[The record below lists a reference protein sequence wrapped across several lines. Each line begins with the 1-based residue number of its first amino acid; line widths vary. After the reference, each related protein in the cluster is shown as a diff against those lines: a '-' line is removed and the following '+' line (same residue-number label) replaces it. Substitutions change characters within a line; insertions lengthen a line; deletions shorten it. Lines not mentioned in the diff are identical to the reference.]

1 MRITCFPAK
10 IKGKIL
16 PPFSKSDA
24 IRVIACALMSDL
36 PVQIENLP
44 SCDDSVAALCCA
56 KALGATYDGK
66 IFTPPEKFPGK
77 ATLDCGESGA
87 CLRFFTCITAAIGG
101 EFTLLA
107 EKSLLSRPMN
117 ELIAVLES
125 GGVTVKKILNGWSV
139 CGKLNGGIYEIDGKT
154 SSQFVS
160 GMLLALPLTKQKCV
174 LRCRNLVS
182 REYVNQ
188 TIAVMRKFSVNV
200 EKSDGEPLE
209 FKVDGRGYT
218 SQKPPVT
225 LCRDWSGGAFFLV
238 AGALGG
244 EITVCKLNENLPDS
258 QIDEILS
265 LCGCDTEKSRND
277 DGTVNM
283 TVRKS
288 EIKPF
293 CYDFTDC
300 PDLVPVCAVLA
311 AAAKGESRLKNVAR
325 LKEKE
330 SDRVVSVTGLVRSLG
345 AKAGFDGKDIVIYGG
360 NLVGGKVVT
369 YDDHRIAM
377 SAAIAAVA
385 CRKEVEID
393 NAACVK
399 KSYSSFWHDY
409 SSVGGVTKIDCCER
423 ER

>member
-10 IKGKIL
+10 INGEIT

-24 IRVIACALMSDL
+24 VRVIACALMSDS

-44 SCDDSVAALCCA
+44 SCDDSVAALSCA

-66 IFTPPEKFPGK
+66 IFTPPEKFPTK
-77 ATLDCGESGA
+77 ATLNCGESGA

-117 ELIAVLES
+117 DLIETLES
-125 GGVTVKKILNGWSV
+125 GGVTVKKIVNGWLV
-139 CGKLNGGIYEIDGKT
+139 CGKLKGGTYEIDGKT

-160 GMLLALPLTKQKCV
+160 GMLLALPLIKQPCLLK
-174 LRCRNLVS
+174 CRNLVS

-188 TIAVMRKFSVNV
+188 TIAVMRKFSINV
-200 EKSDGEPLE
+200 EKSGAEPIE

-218 SQKPPVT
+218 PKKPRVI
-225 LCRDWSGGAFFLV
+225 LSRDWSGAAFFL
-238 AGALGG
+238 ALGALGG
-244 EITVCKLNENLPDS
+244 KITVRELTENLPDS
-258 QIDEILS
+258 QIADILS
-265 LCGCDTEKSRND
+265 LCGCNIDQTSNA
-277 DGTVNM
+277 DGTINL
-283 TVRKS
+283 TVKKS

-293 CYDFTDC
+293 RYDFTDC

-311 AAAKGESRLKNVAR
+311 AAANGHSRLENVAR
-325 LKEKE
+325 LKAKE
-330 SDRVVSVTGLVRSLG
+330 SDRVVSVTELIRSLG
-345 AKAGFDGKDIVIYGG
+345 AKAEFDGKDIVICGG
-360 NLVGGKVVT
+360 NLVGGKVAT

-385 CRKEVEID
+385 CKKAVETD

-399 KSYSSFWHDY
+399 KSYSSFWRDY
-409 SSVGGVTKIDCCER
+409 AAVGGATKTYCER

>member
-24 IRVIACALMSDL
+24 IRVIACALMSDV
-36 PVQIENLP
+36 PVQIEDLP

-101 EFTLLA
+101 EFILLA

-160 GMLLALPLTKQKCV
+160 GMLLALPLTKQPCLLK
-174 LRCRNLVS
+174 CRNLVS

-218 SQKPPVT
+218 PQKQPVT

-265 LCGCDTEKSRND
+265 LCGCDTDKSRND

-385 CRKEVEID
+385 CRKAVEID

-399 KSYSSFWHDY
+399 KSYSSFWRDY
-409 SSVGGVTKIDCCER
+409 AAVGGATKTYCER